1 MNVLFFQR
9 KLDGTP
15 VRSITPYNTNDL
27 AQMALYQGMRATIG
41 DSTMGYG
48 CGMMID
54 DTGIIHK
61 REEWTREITPPEPE
75 PEEENEN
82 TEE

>member
-41 DSTMGYG
+41 DSTMGYR
-48 CGMMID
+48 CGSC
-54 DTGIIHK
+54 
-61 REEWTREITPPEPE
+61 
-75 PEEENEN
+75 
-82 TEE
+82 